1 MNKTVLNIGC
11 GKTKLEE
18 QEVYFKNWKEI
29 RVDAFDNDTAD
40 IISSITDLKEIE
52 TESIDAIWASHV
64 VEHCYFHELPNV
76 FNSMMR
82 VLKPNGFAI
91 VSVPDLGSIANR
103 ISNGLLEPVYGMI
116 CPIDMIYG
124 SRAHVQQGELGMAH
138 KTGFTEKSMSQI
150 ISSLNIKALTRS
162 SSYEIIAVLYK
173 NEIPDYI
180 NA

>member
-1 MNKTVLNIGC
+1 MNKTVLNVGC

-18 QEVYFKNWKEI
+18 HETYFKDWKEI
-29 RVDAFDNDTAD
+29 RVDAYNNDTAD
-40 IISSITDLKEIE
+40 IISSMTDLKEIE

-64 VEHCYFHELPNV
+64 VEHCYFHELPDV

-91 VSVPDLGSIANR
+91 ISVPDLGSIVNR
-103 ISNGLLEPVYGMI
+103 IAEGLLEPVYGMI

-124 SRAHVQQGELGMAH
+124 SRAHVQQGGIGMAH
-138 KTGFTEKSMSQI
+138 KTGFTENSMSQI
-150 ISSLNIKALTRS
+150 LASLNIKALTKTC
-162 SSYEIIAVLYK
+162 SYEVIAVLYK